1 MSISIF
7 YYIGYTITVF
17 IPLNLLNGSIPT
29 KYHIMIDKNQ
39 IITEHLKNFAP
50 LTDVDIA
57 QAQPF
62 WKTRTIK
69 KGDFFNSQ
77 MMVCNDLGLV
87 VKGIF
92 RIYYHDPKSN
102 SDKNLFFFSENQFV
116 VSFRSF
122 ISQNPCWY
130 YIEALEDAEVI
141 FISYNDL
148 NNLYE
153 KNANW
158 AKFGRLLA
166 ELFFAYAQTRT
177 EEFVFF
183 SHEQRYLRLLEEHPN
198 IIERIPA
205 YHISSFL
212 GITNPSLSR
221 IRKRVKA
228 NETAVFA

>member
-1 MSISIF
+1 M
-7 YYIGYTITVF
+7 
-17 IPLNLLNGSIPT
+17 NN
-29 KYHIMIDKNQ
+29 KNE
-39 IITEHLKNFAP
+39 IIAQHLRNFAS
-50 LTDVDIA
+50 LTDKDIDDG
-57 QAQPF
+57 QPY
-62 WKTRTIK
+62 WKPRTIK
-69 KGDFFNSQ
+69 KGDFFNMQ

-92 RIYYHDPKSN
+92 RIYYHDPKTD

-122 ISQNPCWY
+122 ISQSTCY
-130 YIEALEDAEVI
+130 YFIEAMEDSEIV
-141 FISYNDL
+141 FISYKDL

-153 KNANW
+153 TNANW

-166 ELFFAYAQTRT
+166 ELFFAYAQSRT

-183 SHEQRYLRLLEEHPN
+183 SHEERYLRLLEEHPN
-198 IIERIPA
+198 IIERIPS

-221 IRKRVKA
+221 IRKRIKK
-228 NETAVFA
+228 NETVSYS